1 MSPFPWRGLPSSQLL
16 WEFVVLALEETA
28 LYLKATFLCRRFCR
42 FIEPLLQSW
51 PLGPFISYRTFYLR
65 FMEHAIRPDIPTVAQ
80 YWDLTNNLVLFFE
93 QLMSQKK
100 TNLKSETWPQL
111 LSQEKGRRIALF
123 SEIEPYWGRNET
135 KKRTKTLNNKKIL
148 KENISSLMPLSS
160 SLLFLISHLS
170 KH

>member
-1 MSPFPWRGLPSSQLL
+1 
-16 WEFVVLALEETA
+16 
-28 LYLKATFLCRRFCR
+28 
-42 FIEPLLQSW
+42 
-51 PLGPFISYRTFYLR
+51 
-65 FMEHAIRPDIPTVAQ
+65 
-80 YWDLTNNLVLFFE
+80 
-93 QLMSQKK
+93 MSQKK

>member
-1 MSPFPWRGLPSSQLL
+1 MEVSPFPWRGLPSSQLL

-93 QLMSQKK
+93 QLMSQKENK
-100 TNLKSETWPQL
+100 LNEWNMTSTFVSGKGSTYCPLFWNWAILGQKWDEDKLFKQSFGSRSVVNFSIL
-111 LSQEKGRRIALF
+111 LPIKDPI
-123 SEIEPYWGRNET
+123 P
-135 KKRTKTLNNKKIL
+135 
-148 KENISSLMPLSS
+148 
-160 SLLFLISHLS
+160 
-170 KH
+170 